1 MVEYLNLKFVNQ
13 KLMKECNKFLYIMHD
28 RQEYEYLIGPQ
39 LPGVVVKGVY
49 MYIDEVHFCF

>member
-13 KLMKECNKFLYIMHD
+13 KLMKECNKFLYIMQD
-28 RQEYEYLIGPQ
+28 RLEYEYLIGPQ

-49 MYIDEVHFCF
+49 IGIDEEHCCF